1 MTTPLP
7 ESRVAK
13 YHQIRHH
20 KKSRRGCLECKTR
33 RCDEKKPTCSACAR
47 RETQCHYVEPALRRP
62 PGQEKFGTG
71 SPQTDTDDASANHRQ
86 PSPSYESIYTPE
98 HLLHLRLLHHYN
110 TCTVQSFTDAFQLEG
125 FKSEVLRLEVPSLA
139 LQHHYLMDAL
149 LSVTLLHLA
158 STNPSTDLPVTKY
171 RDRAVRQ
178 LRQQV
183 EQVSEDNARPVFMA
197 SLLLSV
203 TALAADRHTGYDGI
217 WLTNWLAMAVGPRMM
232 IDGLRKQVFLR
243 PTPQRSIPLEHA
255 APVAIPLDL
264 EDTLRMDEDDEDW
277 EFRQDLQRAA
287 TGIGK
292 LFGSLACPTCD
303 GCVAFKARAW
313 PFSFVSSRFVDMARQ
328 RRPRALA
335 VMSYYLPFF
344 HWFPRVWLYED
355 VAVQE
360 MERIALAVGTEW
372 ATPLAAPKVAVR
384 VKDTSLLKEYLLGL
398 VSREC
403 LRDESSFEGFV

>member
-7 ESRVAK
+7 ESRVVK

-47 RETQCHYVEPALRRP
+47 RETQCHYVEPGLRRP
-62 PGQEKFGTG
+62 PGQEKSGTG
-71 SPQTDTDDASANHRQ
+71 SPQTDTDDASPNHRQ
-86 PSPSYESIYTPE
+86 PSPSYETIYTPE

-110 TCTVQSFTDAFQLEG
+110 ICTVQSFTDAFQLEG

-158 STNPSTDLPVTKY
+158 STDPSTDLPVTKY

-178 LRQQV
+178 LRHQV

-217 WLTNWLAMAVGPRMM
+217 WLTNWLAMAIGPRMM
-232 IDGLRKQVFLR
+232 IDGLRKQVSLR

-264 EDTLRMDEDDEDW
+264 EDALRMDADDEDW
-277 EFRQDLQRAA
+277 EFREDLQRQ
-287 TGIGK
+287 G
-292 LFGSLACPTCD
+292 
-303 GCVAFKARAW
+303 
-313 PFSFVSSRFVDMARQ
+313 MAVLIR
-328 RRPRALA
+328 L
-335 VMSYYLPFF
+335 V
-344 HWFPRVWLYED
+344 ED

-360 MERIALAVGTEW
+360 MERIALAVGSEW

-403 LRDESSFEGFV
+403 LRDESAFEGFV